1 MGRDSNSVGIF
12 LDAAR
17 FILSYRQIIENAPLQ
32 VYGAALVFSPTG
44 SEVKCQH
51 WEKRLPFIG
60 KATGV
65 GATWN
70 PCLQALAGHDA
81 TVLRLAFAPDGRI
94 LASGYSDGMV
104 RIWDSVTGTCK
115 HILKGHTRSIFSLAF
130 SGSDTL
136 ASSAFDKTVRL
147 WDTTTGTCKK
157 TFDASQTTAHFS
169 ADGKTFASFSRDFRL
184 RVGVAS

>member
-1 MGRDSNSVGIF
+1 MGRDSNSVGFF

-70 PCLQALAGHDA
+70 PCLQALGYYHWD
-81 TVLRLAFAPDGRI
+81 VQKNIRCQSDHGSFLCRWQNICFI
-94 LASGYSDGMV
+94 L
-104 RIWDSVTGTCK
+104 T
-115 HILKGHTRSIFSLAF
+115 
-130 SGSDTL
+130 
-136 ASSAFDKTVRL
+136 
-147 WDTTTGTCKK
+147 
-157 TFDASQTTAHFS
+157 
-169 ADGKTFASFSRDFRL
+169 
-184 RVGVAS
+184 